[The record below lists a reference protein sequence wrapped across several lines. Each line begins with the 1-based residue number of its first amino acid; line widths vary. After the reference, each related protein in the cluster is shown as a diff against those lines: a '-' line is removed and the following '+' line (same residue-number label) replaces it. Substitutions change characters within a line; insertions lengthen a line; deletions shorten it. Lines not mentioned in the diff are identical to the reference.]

1 MLELIR
7 RTGATSRAQIARAS
21 GLSKPTVSLALGG
34 LVDAGL
40 VHEVGRATGGKGPS
54 AVLYEL
60 NPESGWVVGIDVGAH
75 WVRAALADITGTI
88 VARRDERARSR
99 SSGALVAQIGEIA
112 HGVARQGDLRWRQ
125 VTHATVGSS
134 GVLDPSRGLLAHA
147 PNLTGWGRQG
157 LVGAIRDELGT
168 AVSFENVVNLAAL
181 GERAHGAGRDV
192 GTFVFLW
199 VGTGVGMGIVIDG
212 ELYRGAG
219 GAAGEIGYM
228 PVGTGDPGDAGFRRR
243 GMLEEQTGASAVMR
257 DARSAGLRPAR
268 SPKSVFAAAARGSAP
283 TPRPSAAGRPHRAG
297 DRRRGARARPRAR
310 DPWAE
315 ASAAARPAGARRR
328 PPPRISPFRL
338 RLATTP
344 AGRRCRPARS
354 RQHRP
359 AGGARAAVHPQTP
372 LPDRRHMMKGQ
383 EATPMRR
390 MRLLAL
396 SSLAVLVVAAGCG
409 GGSSSPSSSGAPAG
423 TIDKTPVTIVLWD
436 MWSGREAQPFKDALK
451 RFQVKYPWIT
461 IKEEG
466 AAEPPTTRSTRTW

>member
-1 MLELIR
+1 VLELIR

-34 LVDAGL
+34 LVEAGL

-112 HGVARQGDLRWRQ
+112 HGVARRGDLRWRQ

-147 PNLTGWGRQG
+147 PNLPGWGRQG

-168 AVSFENVVNLAAL
+168 AVSFENDVNLAAL
-181 GERAHGAGRDV
+181 GERAHGAGCGIR
-192 GTFVFLW
+192 TFVFLW

-257 DARSAGLRPAR
+257 DARATGLRPAR
-268 SPKSVFAAAARGSAP
+268 SPKSVFAAAARGS
-283 TPRPSAAGRPHRAG
+283 
-297 DRRRGARARPRAR
+297 D
-310 DPWAE
+310 
-315 ASAAARPAGARRR
+315 AAAAVVRREADRIALAIAAVAPVLDPELVILGGGIGSNPDLLAPVDARLRE
-328 PPPRISPFRL
+328 ISPFRL
-338 RLATTP
+338 RLAT
-344 AGRRCRPARS
+344 G
-354 RQHRP
+354 QL
-359 AGGARAAVHPQTP
+359 GA
-372 LPDRRHMMKGQ
+372 D
-383 EATPMRR
+383 
-390 MRLLAL
+390 
-396 SSLAVLVVAAGCG
+396 AVLHGAVSTALQAAQEQ
-409 GGSSSPSSSGAPAG
+409 
-423 TIDKTPVTIVLWD
+423 L
-436 MWSGREAQPFKDALK
+436 F
-451 RFQVKYPWIT
+451 
-461 IKEEG
+461 
-466 AAEPPTTRSTRTW
+466 TRKPLSRIAVI